1 MRISKKGVVLL
12 GSLFAA
18 GFLDPF
24 ASCAVLAV
32 DIGQNFLAST
42 YGQDSTA
49 TPADANGAVGVKYY
63 VEFINGRLTVFNK
76 ANAAKVQTMTDLL
89 FWSRAGVT
97 IQRDWDVTDPR
108 IIYDPTVGRWFASEV
123 DFDTTS
129 TVNINHFLLAVSS
142 SADPTGPWSG
152 FSIAS
157 DPGGNNFADFPTLGL
172 DANGVYLSGDLFDA
186 NNNPVG
192 PTLLSIPKADLLA
205 QPPSIAR
212 RTWLGVLSYA
222 NHGTVLQPAV
232 CLDGGGGGNLLAV
245 QDLGLD
251 FQSHFSLVLS
261 QVESAAGPGSAT
273 LSAATSIRVPAYTSP
288 PSPSQPNS
296 RLSIDDGDARFSAF
310 VYRVGDEIFAV
321 HSTQVNNLA
330 AIRWY
335 RINALNHAL
344 LESGTIADPS
354 LDLFY
359 PSIAANTNGTVVI
372 AYSGSSSSVF
382 ISDYAVVGETVSGV
396 TTFGSPILLQSGTAS
411 YSDGSFGTSRW
422 GDYSTTT
429 VDPSNPSR
437 FWTIQ
442 MFPSGPS
449 AWSTQVTE
457 LLTASP
463 RLVAST
469 TGANLVLSWSSL
481 AGPFQLNTS
490 AGLGADAS
498 WSPVAQPAATNNGV
512 VSVSVPLTGG
522 GGFFRLQPMAAGAG
536 PGPVANALSFRTAH

>member
-1 MRISKKGVVLL
+1 MRVSKKGVVLL
-12 GSLFAA
+12 GWLVAT

-24 ASCAVLAV
+24 ASRAVLAV
-32 DIGQNFLAST
+32 DIGQNFLAGT

-63 VEFINGRLTVFNK
+63 VEFINGRVTVFNK
-76 ANAAKVQTMTDLL
+76 ANGAKVQTMTDLL

-108 IIYDPTVGRWFASEV
+108 LIYEPLAGRWFASQI
-123 DFDTTS
+123 DFDTTGAAN
-129 TVNINHFLLAVSS
+129 VNHFLLAVSS
-142 SADPTGPWSG
+142 SADPTGPWTG

-157 DPGGNNFADFPTLGL
+157 DPGGNNFADFPALGL
-172 DANGVYLSGDLFDA
+172 DAKAVYLSGDLFDA
-186 NNNPVG
+186 NDNPVG

-212 RTWLGVLSYA
+212 RTWLGVLNYA
-222 NHGTVLQPAV
+222 TRGTILQPAV
-232 CLDGGGGGNLLAV
+232 CLDGGDGGDILAV

-251 FQSHFSLVLS
+251 FQSHFTLVLS
-261 QVESAAGPGSAT
+261 QVENAAGPGAAT

-288 PSPSQPNS
+288 PNPSQPDS
-296 RLSIDDGDARFSAF
+296 QLSIDDGDARFSAL
-310 VYRVGDEIFAV
+310 VCRVGDALFAV
-321 HSTQVNNLA
+321 HSTQVDNLA

-372 AYSGSSSSVF
+372 AYNGSSSSVF
-382 ISDYAVVGETVSGV
+382 ISDYAVVGETVNGL
-396 TTFGSPILLQSGTAS
+396 TTFGSPILLRAGTAS
-411 YSDGSFGTSRW
+411 YSDGSFGLSRW

-457 LLTASP
+457 ILTAST
-463 RLVAST
+463 RLAAST
-469 TGANLVLSWSSL
+469 AGANLVLSWSSL
-481 AGPFQLNTS
+481 AGAFQLNTS
-490 AGLGADAS
+490 ASLGADAS

-512 VSVSVPLTGG
+512 VSVSVPLSGG
-522 GGFFRLQPMAAGAG
+522 GGFFRLQSGATGAG
-536 PGPVANALSFRTAH
+536 Q